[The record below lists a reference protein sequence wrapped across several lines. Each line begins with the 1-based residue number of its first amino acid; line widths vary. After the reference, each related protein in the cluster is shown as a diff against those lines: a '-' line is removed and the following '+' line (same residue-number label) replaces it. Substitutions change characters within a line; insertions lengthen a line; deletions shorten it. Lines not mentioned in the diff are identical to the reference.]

1 MSILEKKY
9 CLNKVS
15 IQQNSV
21 VQLSKCLSKTFWWL
35 IYFRRPL
42 LRIKRKL
49 NDFSNVN
56 NFKSLNKEPTWFEN
70 PNNILCI
77 DLLLT
82 SRPSYFQ
89 NTSTMLNYLIRE
101 KKVEEKWLSFSH
113 DQILTWFYLTWLG
126 LFLPFL
132 KPDEELFLTTFV
144 TFKLKS
150 ILRKDIFVE
159 NIFTN
164 LAC

>member
-70 PNNILCI
+70 PNNLLCI

-82 SRPSYFQ
+82 SRPSYNAELPHQGKKSWGKVTKFFPW
-89 NTSTMLNYLIRE
+89 LNFNLI
-101 KKVEEKWLSFSH
+101 LFN
-113 DQILTWFYLTWLG
+113 LTWTFPTFLKTWWRTFPDFFKTLPNSLTWPHL
-126 LFLPFL
+126 LPSNL
-132 KPDEELFLTTFV
+132 KV
-144 TFKLKS
+144 Y
-150 ILRKDIFVE
+150 
-159 NIFTN
+159 
-164 LAC
+164 